1 MMAVL
6 EAILSVV
13 GRSSGLALELYRVAV
28 LCQDEAVT
36 DLIKAA
42 SVINNFAL
50 ILKQIGTIIK
60 EDDRLLSHEVC
71 HIHSPHTTPLLDF
84 QQF

>member
-13 GRSSGLALELYRVAV
+13 GRSSGLALELYRVAA
-28 LCQDEAVT
+28 LCQNEA
-36 DLIKAA
+36 
-42 SVINNFAL
+42 VINNFAS

-71 HIHSPHTTPLLDF
+71 RIYSPHITPLLDL